1 MSTAQPAIETTDNT
15 SLAWKGPAKP
25 AIHAIWESKDGGI
38 AMPTFKLHVTA
49 IQNLKVDQ
57 KLTWTLVD
65 GSDPANP
72 QMIDVF
78 KARIARRG
86 DHWFFSNLEDP
97 RPADHP
103 VKTGKHV
110 FTDHVNF
117 VLPGID
123 GAFTSILKPTP
134 TLDPGMLYLKVHA
147 GDTPVDVYAT
157 QRIIPRRYEYEKLSR
172 FLQLG
177 DELAHPRASKGAR
190 DVLFDKIPSPQLRD
204 IENAKKE
211 LEEFE
216 AYEKALKKLSEQ
228 MDEMSENPNT
238 AFLVHL
244 SQVRQY
250 RKNIRELEEINKR
263 FRELDSST
271 VQSAIFAP
279 EYSWL
284 WLKRKRLVKE
294 AEEFKQEAWNFLDID
309 HGIPE
314 EYRKKA
320 KKGIARREEI
330 QMLQNTLDH
339 PLTKLICCLPLGGL
353 VEGGLLI
360 LQGNY
365 AKGIL
370 AAGFDVL
377 TYGGLGKIANL
388 PGLYQGVSALNRE
401 AVSSVFQWRYFAILK
416 NLEEGGINVL
426 KLGSKLAEANLPK
439 LASPAFG
446 MAASLLQLLGQ
457 VRDVRVLWD
466 NRKVIKDAIRDLPSS
481 AVTQAKFYK
490 NMQTFNNTMMVFGG
504 IRAIAIACQGGE
516 AAVKAL
522 DALPMESKK
531 IKAKETQNRVV
542 AALNDIKNLLPPA
555 EMGLW
560 EVDVIQEI
568 EKADSGWFIAGQG
581 IFENWEAA
589 HAAWVDELE
598 RLKNEERRKNF
609 KPMEF
614 NSPEKMRAD
623 LAKILDLWKKLEG
636 MLVGWLSKHQM
647 EVKQENYRQAY
658 GSMGL
663 KSVVHPLDL
672 AMETFMQQV
681 NEPLKF
687 IYGDQVPVSHNLQ
700 SWYSALEV
708 DEKKVDPRDPSIWV
722 PRVYCVYSNF
732 EIKALEA
739 IEAIHG
745 K

>member
-1 MSTAQPAIETTDNT
+1 MSTMQPAIENTDNT

-25 AIHAIWESKDGGI
+25 AIHAIWESRDGGI

-72 QMIDVF
+72 KMMDTF
-78 KARIARRG
+78 KAKIARRG
-86 DHWFFSNLEDP
+86 DHWIFSNLEDS
-97 RPADHP
+97 RPADHS

-147 GDTPVDVYAT
+147 GDTPVDVYASP
-157 QRIIPRRYEYEKLSR
+157 RIIPRRYEYEKLSR

-177 DELAHPRASKGAR
+177 DDLAHPRASKGAM
-190 DVLFDKIPSPQLRD
+190 DALFDKIPSPQLRD
-204 IENAKKE
+204 SENAKKE

-216 AYEKALKKLSEQ
+216 AHEKAIKKFSEQ
-228 MDEMSENPNT
+228 MDEMLENPNT

-244 SQVRQY
+244 TQVRQY
-250 RKNIRELEEINKR
+250 RRDIRELEEINKR
-263 FRELDSST
+263 LKELDSSI
-271 VQSAIFAP
+271 VKNAIFAP

-294 AEEFKQEAWNFLDID
+294 AEEFKQEAWKFLDID

-314 EYRKKA
+314 EYRKKV
-320 KKGIARREEI
+320 KKGIARRAEI

-360 LQGNY
+360 LQGKY
-365 AKGIL
+365 AEGIL
-370 AAGFDVL
+370 VAGFDVL

-388 PGLYQGVSALNRE
+388 PGLYQGVSALDRE
-401 AVSSVFQWRYFAILK
+401 AVSSVFEWRYFAILK
-416 NLEEGGINVL
+416 NLEEGTINGL
-426 KLGSKLAEANLPK
+426 KFGSKLAEANLPK

-446 MAASLLQLLGQ
+446 IMASTLQLLGQ
-457 VRDVRVLWD
+457 VGDVRILWK
-466 NRKVIKDAIRDLPSS
+466 NRKEIKEAIRNLPPT
-481 AVTQAKFYK
+481 AATQAQFYK

-522 DALPMESKK
+522 DALPIESKLS
-531 IKAKETQNRVV
+531 KAKETQNRVV
-542 AALNDIKNLLPPA
+542 AALKEIKNLLPPA

-560 EVDVIQEI
+560 EEDVIQEI

-589 HAAWVDELE
+589 HAAWVKELD

-614 NSPEKMRAD
+614 NSPEKMKAD
-623 LAKILDLWKKLEG
+623 LAKILDLWKKLESL
-636 MLVGWLSKHQM
+636 LVHWLKENHK
-647 EVKQENYRQAY
+647 EVNAENYLQAY
-658 GSMGL
+658 GSMDL
-663 KSVVHPLDL
+663 MFIVHPLDI
-672 AMETFMQQV
+672 AMEAFMQQV

-687 IYGDQVPVSHNLQ
+687 IYGDHVPVLVDLR
-700 SWYSALEV
+700 SWFRAVEV
-708 DEKKVDPRDPSIWV
+708 DEKKVDPRDTSVWV
-722 PRVYCVYSNF
+722 PRVYWVFSEF
-732 EIKALEA
+732 EEKALKA
-739 IEAIHG
+739 IEAIHE